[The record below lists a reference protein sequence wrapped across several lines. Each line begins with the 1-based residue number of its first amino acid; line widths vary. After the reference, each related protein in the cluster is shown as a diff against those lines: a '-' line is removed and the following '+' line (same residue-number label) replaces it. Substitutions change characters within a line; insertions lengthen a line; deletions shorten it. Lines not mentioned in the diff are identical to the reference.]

1 MNSVFS
7 KWSSFFISFHW
18 DVSQKVFDR
27 YRDKYTDKWIYI
39 ERDHNVPTHTSL
51 TILYFFLTFLIL
63 FPYFFLLY
71 LLYFVHFFPW
81 QWKLQ
86 NTAHFYSLIF
96 LMLIQFLLFQ
106 VYCMIIFLQ
115 LEDITRCTVYISHNN
130 RYHCREKVM
139 ILVLIF
145 R

>member
-27 YRDKYTDKWIYI
+27 YRDKYTDKWIYREI
-39 ERDHNVPTHTSL
+39 DHNVPTHTSL

-71 LLYFVHFFPW
+71 LLYFVHFFPLAMETSKYCSFLFPHFFNVDTVFIISGILHDYFPSTRRYYKMHSLYFT
-81 QWKLQ
+81 QQQISLQ
-86 NTAHFYSLIF
+86 RKSNDSCFNI
-96 LMLIQFLLFQ
+96 
-106 VYCMIIFLQ
+106 
-115 LEDITRCTVYISHNN
+115 
-130 RYHCREKVM
+130 
-139 ILVLIF
+139 
-145 R
+145 